1 MKKHLSSMVKTLL
14 KNNTSTKKHGKM
26 QSKYMKNDIHRKKFD
41 LRAAHICMCPNPLK
55 HLITNN

>member
-1 MKKHLSSMVKTLL
+1 MFYEEPLIDCHK
-14 KNNTSTKKHGKM
+14 NTSNKKKHGKM
-26 QSKYMKNDIHRKKFD
+26 QSKYMKNCTLRKKFD